1 MTTCPHCGEAIDDGV
16 ATCPHCGR
24 EIAATVSTP
33 PIAGEEARPLAV
45 PDVPPVMPVQPPPRP
60 ASAGGPA
67 IAALVL
73 GIVAV
78 LLSFTVVFGFLLG
91 ALAIIFGGIA
101 LSRARTPRGGSKG
114 MGIAGLVLGIVG
126 IAFAVL
132 MIVFL
137 VSLGGLVNDSS
148 TNVRY
153 CIDHPHAPSC
163 RDPFLP

>member
-1 MTTCPHCGEAIDDGV
+1 
-16 ATCPHCGR
+16 
-24 EIAATVSTP
+24 
-33 PIAGEEARPLAV
+33 
-45 PDVPPVMPVQPPPRP
+45 MPVQPSPQP

-101 LSRARTPRGGSKG
+101 ISRARTARGGSKG

-137 VSLGGLVNDSS
+137 VSLGGLVNDPS
-148 TNVRY
+148 TNIRY

-163 RDPFLP
+163 RDPFLPVRRP